1 MNIHNFG
8 SNPLFSF
15 ILLAEYSTRSKNNL
29 TIYVAL
35 EVMIVVPDRTSFLSL
50 PEHLITEYYSSIQAF
65 LSRIQ

>member
-1 MNIHNFG
+1 M
-8 SNPLFSF
+8 
-15 ILLAEYSTRSKNNL
+15 
-29 TIYVAL
+29 YVAL